1 MKSYPQFVIHFPRTR
16 RQGSTLVIVIA
27 LLGLLSFIGMVFFT
41 FASQERAASEYFS
54 DAAKAQIPSDDNI
67 FDWGLRHVLIGP
79 TAQER
84 NSILY
89 SPTQRH
95 SMVKSVFG
103 SDVYAHTGA
112 GVQVVY
118 DTTTVLSNPFPVSRN
133 LPAPDGN
140 SPIID
145 DVENQ
150 LNMVDSPRAWG
161 LQVNQQTANNEL
173 ARLFRYRGYEN
184 IMPDPDVDYTSP
196 DINTMFIAYRGW
208 AIRDNRE
215 DLNNNGT
222 FDPAEDLNSNGI
234 LDPAEDRNNNGVLD
248 PGEDLDMDG
257 SLDPAEDRN
266 SNGVLDP
273 AEVDRNNN
281 MTADVVNP
289 AFEMVP
295 VTIPSFFRPQYL
307 KTATGPNRFGN
318 YVPTDPNWVTTDP
331 LNTTF
336 AARSFRPHP
345 SHKTRNFDTNAV
357 LPRYLD
363 AATASALS
371 PPLLSGGFPLVPT
384 NSSHPDQDPSL
395 PGELGIFTGS
405 HPSVIELDVDND
417 QFVEPDGNTTNEG
430 IWLDLDF
437 PIQEMIDSTGNTRTY
452 VVLHSFTIYDLDS
465 LINTNVH
472 GNLAGLDRSG
482 VLNALV
488 SSGALANQM
497 LSKSNLGL
505 GPNEVNPSYA
515 LRRDERADN
524 STLTN
529 VTYVNSIPTGSGAAR
544 DQFIAH
550 FGRAPENAI
559 EQANMEL
566 FWLLTGRAKFDG
578 TTIEDVYPGR
588 WGDVRGLYSA
598 VSSGA
603 KSVFRYPR
611 PGRADNQDVLASTGS
626 GPRFGGDS
634 VSNGRGGYDDNQD
647 RYEGEAVTVLGKYR
661 PFGHPMDFSGAGRYS
676 TNLVSGYGGARGLT
690 AANGGGNP
698 LLPDLL
704 MTNPLNPASWLRYT
718 GYSMT
723 REVAPV
729 TGVTDP
735 FRAYSRYIF
744 GTNNVF
750 DGAAEQLMRSP
761 LFDPLFEDP
770 LEQIFDP
777 NFAQRPQDNAFG
789 PQDTLVLQMAQ
800 LDVTTTSVEKPSGRL
815 PELAPFALDSSSRNR
830 EMLTTYSNSYRYVP
844 FLHPYGSDG
853 RPGLRN
859 IDDDGDGLSDEA
871 DEVLI
876 GADVTDLTPRW
887 WEFTAD
893 ADGADSLDA
902 SGSPGTDGFPD
913 GDGNFEFPPKFGNTL
928 LLGKPYGPNDPF
940 RPQVRRILTVEAGE
954 RQGIV
959 GQLPLSINQLLDVDR
974 SPQTPAEGT
983 KEFLYFMQRSGL
995 KFRSLTE
1002 HPSAHVD
1009 ADGNAALDMVSA
1021 DLPQY
1026 EPAADPTDR
1035 LPTYP
1040 PQTIAAR
1047 EFWARRDR
1055 QQMARDIY
1063 VLLYTLG
1070 GARKSTT
1077 NNISDYRRANDP
1089 NLAEDAAPVAPDA
1102 PNHLAYFTTA
1112 QPLYTHR
1119 QLRRMAQFAVNVVDA
1134 MDTDNIVTK
1143 FEYDKNLGPNPAGT
1157 TGGWELDDN
1166 PYTSSDDV
1174 DTAVGANAT
1183 ENMLYREDTNGRG
1196 VVYGVE
1202 AQQLALSEVLAIR
1215 SEAVTPG
1222 GDSLAT
1228 PYTDD
1233 QARDFLFVELQNI
1246 LPMELDLA
1254 TPRSGS
1260 SNPERGVWRI
1270 VRNNRP
1276 AIDHDLSDPNDPA
1289 IIIAD
1294 HAENIVDGGGRF
1306 SISVTSDTTLT
1317 SSAFFVDLGDIAANM
1332 FDGVYELIAPD
1343 VTAVVDSS
1351 SAGATEPLTDID
1363 VRHTNHVGR
1372 FAEFNSPFLADPT
1385 TVPNYQGNDTFDDVS
1400 TAFPSETVP
1409 GFDLVLQ
1416 RRLNPDL
1423 PSLGLAENP
1432 WIEVD
1437 RRKVTFQSFQ
1447 LTNMGGPAEVYDPA
1461 MPAGQI
1467 LGVESYE
1474 RIEPLESRTVPST
1487 AKTVTPHR
1495 LNTIKGSELAVTDD
1509 MLGVNSTKIMD
1520 PLLHVSAT
1528 NEARPFNVW
1537 QPHFDRDYAS
1547 SIDLLNLPVFGPQ
1560 TLTQQL
1566 QISRLAPFQ
1575 QILGDPANAIRLSTA
1590 AGLFLMPDFPDV
1602 VGNDLRNQARD
1613 NRWYRILQF
1622 VEVPSRVHRMLGN
1635 YLTLNRLP
1643 GKINLNM
1650 IRHREVYAGLI
1661 DSPFLMDVPN
1671 TFDTTPFYTG
1681 PPGGNPANQFEDG
1694 PFTHPAGDTAGTDRW
1709 REFLEERDGLIRS
1722 HDPTGFAPGAAR
1734 FQIPGLPNS
1743 NPFRTLA
1750 SRDEFNPNPLQSTIL
1765 RTLRQDR
1772 VDTGTGPPSFALTNR
1787 HWLEVGTPSEH
1798 DAPDIRTSGQ
1808 QKHQLLGKIQ
1818 NNATTISNT
1827 FIVFGTAG
1835 FFEAFEHTTG
1845 ANAGLV
1851 QVGGPLDMDGDS
1863 QTTDDRKR
1871 AAFLIDRTEALNAY
1885 DPGTGGFDWSKLVK
1899 TRLNIVE

>member
-95 SMVKSVFG
+95 SMVKGVFG

-112 GVQVVY
+112 GVSVTY
-118 DTTTVLSNPFPVSRN
+118 NASNIPISQD
-133 LPAPDGN
+133 LPAPDAN

-145 DVENQ
+145 DVEHQ

-161 LQVNQQTANNEL
+161 LQVDQQVANNEL

-184 IMPDPDVDYTSP
+184 IMPEPDVDYTSP

-215 DLNNNGT
+215 VDLNNDGIA
-222 FDPAEDLNSNGI
+222 DPN
-234 LDPAEDRNNNGVLD
+234 EDRNG
-248 PGEDLDMDG
+248 
-257 SLDPAEDRN
+257 
-266 SNGVLDP
+266 
-273 AEVDRNNN
+273 NN
-281 MTADVVNP
+281 MFDTP
-289 AFEMVP
+289 SPRFEMVP
-295 VTIPSFFRPQYL
+295 VTIPSFFRPQYM
-307 KTATGPNRFGN
+307 KRPGGPNRFGH
-318 YVPTDPNWVTTDP
+318 YVPTDPDWLTTNP
-331 LNTTF
+331 ANTTY

-371 PPLLSGGFPLVPT
+371 PPLLSGGFSFVPT
-384 NSSHPDQDPSL
+384 DSAHPNQDPSL
-395 PGELGIFTGS
+395 QGELGIFTGS
-405 HPSVIELDVDND
+405 HPSAIELDVDND

-437 PIQEMIDSTGNTRTY
+437 PIQEMIDGSGNTRTF

-488 SSGALANQM
+488 SSGAFANQM

-505 GPNEVNPSYA
+505 GPNEVNPTYA

-524 STLTN
+524 ATLTTA
-529 VTYVNSIPTGSGAAR
+529 TYVNSIPTGAGAAR

-578 TTIEDVYPGR
+578 ATIEDVYPGR
-588 WGDVRGLYSA
+588 WGDVRSLYAA
-598 VSSGA
+598 VASGA
-603 KSVFRYPR
+603 KSVSRYPR
-611 PGRADNQDVLASTGS
+611 PGRSDNQDALASSGS

-661 PFGHPMDFSGAGRYS
+661 PFGHPMDFAGTGQYT
-676 TNLVSGYGGARGLT
+676 TNVVSGYGGPRGLT
-690 AANGGGNP
+690 AADGGGEP
-698 LLPDLL
+698 LIPDLL
-704 MTNPLNPASWLRYT
+704 RVNPLNPASWLRYT
-718 GYSMT
+718 RYSMT
-723 REVAPV
+723 REVAPA
-729 TGVTDP
+729 TGSVDP

-744 GTNNVF
+744 GTNMVY
-750 DGAAEQLMRSP
+750 DGATEQLMRNP
-761 LFDPLFEDP
+761 FFDPLFEDT

-789 PQDTLVLQMAQ
+789 PQDTLVLQMTPA
-800 LDVTTTSVEKPSGRL
+800 DISASVEKPSGRL
-815 PELAPFALDSSSRNR
+815 PELAPFALDSSNRNR

-844 FLHPYGSDG
+844 FLHPFGSDG

-859 IDDDGDGLSDEA
+859 IDDDGDGIIDEA
-871 DEVLI
+871 DEVLVN
-876 GADVTDLTPRW
+876 ADVTDLTPRW

-893 ADGADSLDA
+893 ADGADRLDA
-902 SGSPGTDGFPD
+902 GGSAGTDGFPD
-913 GDGNFEFPPKFGNTL
+913 GDGNLEFPPKFGSTL
-928 LLGKPYGPNDPF
+928 AMGRPYGPNDPF

-954 RQGIV
+954 RQGLV
-959 GQLPLSINQLLDVDR
+959 GQLPLSINHLLDVDR
-974 SPQTPAEGT
+974 SPQTPTEGT

-995 KFRSLTE
+995 KFRSLSE

-1009 ADGNAALDMVSA
+1009 ADGNAALDVVSA

-1040 PQTIAAR
+1040 PQTIAER

-1070 GARKSTT
+1070 GARKTTT
-1077 NNISDYRRANDP
+1077 NNVADYRRANDP

-1102 PNHLAYFTTA
+1102 PNDSAYFTTP
-1112 QPLYTHR
+1112 QPLYTHQ

-1134 MDTDNIVTK
+1134 MDTDNIITK

-1183 ENMLYREDTNGRG
+1183 ENMLYPDDTNGRG

-1202 AQQLALSEVLAIR
+1202 AQQLALSEVIAIR
-1215 SEAVTPG
+1215 SEAIMSA
-1222 GDSLAT
+1222 GDSPAT

-1233 QARDFLFVELQNI
+1233 RDRDFLFVELQNM

-1254 TPRSGS
+1254 TTRSGS

-1289 IIIAD
+1289 IVIAN
-1294 HAENIVDGGGRF
+1294 HAENVVDGGGRF
-1306 SISVTSDTTLT
+1306 SISVASDTALT
-1317 SSAFFVDLGDIAANM
+1317 SSAFFVDLGDIATNM

-1343 VTAVVDSS
+1343 ATGIVDSS
-1351 SAGATEPLTDID
+1351 SANATEPLTDID
-1363 VRHTNHVGR
+1363 IRHTNHMGR
-1372 FAEFNSPFLADPT
+1372 FAEVNGPFLADPPAAT
-1385 TVPNYQGNDTFDDVS
+1385 NYYVGNETFRQIN
-1400 TAFPSETVP
+1400 TAFFPAPNEFEPAPSDP

-1423 PSLGLAENP
+1423 PSLAPADNP

-1437 RRKVTFQSFQ
+1437 RRKVTFNSFSPSS
-1447 LTNMGGPAEVYDPA
+1447 MGSPAEVYDPA
-1461 MPAGQI
+1461 MPGVGV
-1467 LGVESYE
+1467 LGLESLE
-1474 RIEPLESRTVPST
+1474 RSEPLEPRTYPST

-1495 LNTIKGSELAVTDD
+1495 LNTIKGSELAVKDD
-1509 MLGVNSTKIMD
+1509 ILGVNSRRITD

-1528 NEARPFNVW
+1528 NAALPFNVW

-1566 QISRLAPFQ
+1566 QISRGAPYQ
-1575 QILGDPANAIRLSTA
+1575 QVVVNSNPANPVLLSSA
-1590 AGLFLMPDFPDV
+1590 AGLFLMPDFPDE
-1602 VGNDLRNQARD
+1602 VGNDLLNQARD
-1613 NRWYRILQF
+1613 NRWYRMLQF

-1635 YLTLNRLP
+1635 YLTLNRMP

-1671 TFDTTPFYTG
+1671 TLDTTPYYTG
-1681 PPGGNPANQFEDG
+1681 PPGGNPPNQFEDG
-1694 PFTHPAGDTAGTDRW
+1694 PFTQHVRVGPDRW
-1709 REFLEERDGLIRS
+1709 REFIEERDGVIPS
-1722 HDPTGFAPGAAR
+1722 HDPTGFAPGVAR
-1734 FQIPGLPNS
+1734 FYIPGLPNS

-1750 SRDEFNPNPLQSTIL
+1750 SRDEFNLNPLQSTIL

-1772 VDTGTGPPSFALTNR
+1772 LDIGLGPPTDLQTNR
-1787 HWLEVGTPSEH
+1787 HWLEVGTASEH
-1798 DAPDIRTSGQ
+1798 NIPIDTGTTTQ
-1808 QKHQLLGKIQ
+1808 QKYQLLGKIQ
-1818 NNATTISNT
+1818 NNTTTVSNC
-1827 FIVFGTAG
+1827 FIAFATAG

-1845 ANAGLV
+1845 PNAGLV

>member
-1 MKSYPQFVIHFPRTR
+1 MKSYPQFAIHVLRTR

-95 SMVKSVFG
+95 SMVKGVFG

-112 GVQVVY
+112 GVSVAY
-118 DTTTVLSNPFPVSRN
+118 NASNIPISQD
-133 LPAPDGN
+133 LPAPDAN

-145 DVENQ
+145 DVEHQ

-161 LQVNQQTANNEL
+161 LQVDQQVANNEL

-184 IMPDPDVDYTSP
+184 IMPEPDVDYTSP
-196 DINTMFIAYRGW
+196 DINTMFVAYRGW
-208 AIRDNRE
+208 AIRDNAE
-215 DLNNNGT
+215 FDLNGNGT
-222 FDPAEDLNSNGI
+222 FDSAT
-234 LDPAEDRNNNGVLD
+234 EDRNGNGT
-248 PGEDLDMDG
+248 GF
-257 SLDPAEDRN
+257 
-266 SNGVLDP
+266 
-273 AEVDRNNN
+273 
-281 MTADVVNP
+281 DVNVSP
-289 AFEMVP
+289 RYEAVP
-295 VTIPSFFRPQYL
+295 VTIPSFFRPQYM
-307 KTATGPNRFGN
+307 KRSGGPNRFGH
-318 YVPTDPNWVTTDP
+318 YVPTDPDWLTTNP
-331 LNTTF
+331 ANTTY

-357 LPRYLD
+357 LPRYLNS
-363 AATASALS
+363 ATASALS
-371 PPLLSGGFPLVPT
+371 PPLLSGGFPFVPT
-384 NSSHPDQDPSL
+384 DSSHPNQDPSL
-395 PGELGIFTGS
+395 QGELGIFTGS
-405 HPSVIELDVDND
+405 HPSAIELDVDND

-437 PIQEMIDSTGNTRTY
+437 PIQEMIDSSGNTRTY

-472 GNLAGLDRSG
+472 GNLAGLDRNG

-488 SSGALANQM
+488 SSGAFANQM

-505 GPNEVNPSYA
+505 GPNEVNPTYA

-524 STLTN
+524 ATLN
-529 VTYVNSIPTGSGAAR
+529 SITYVAAIPSATDLPPSPVR
-544 DQFIAH
+544 EQFIAH
-550 FGRAPENAI
+550 FGRPPENAI

-588 WGDVRGLYSA
+588 WGDVRNLYAA
-598 VSSGA
+598 VASGA
-603 KSVFRYPR
+603 KSVSRYPR
-611 PGRADNQDVLASTGS
+611 PGRADNQDTLASTGS

-647 RYEGEAVTVLGKYR
+647 RYEGEAVTVLGKNR
-661 PFGHPMDFSGAGRYS
+661 PFGHPMDFAGAGQYT
-676 TNLVSGYGGARGLT
+676 TNSVSGYGGARGLT
-690 AANGGGNP
+690 AVDGGGEP
-698 LLPDLL
+698 LIPDLL
-704 MTNPLNPASWLRYT
+704 RLNPLNPASWLRYT
-718 GYSMT
+718 RYSMT
-723 REVAPV
+723 REVAPA
-729 TGVTDP
+729 TGSVDP

-744 GTNNVF
+744 GTNMVY
-750 DGAAEQLMRSP
+750 DGAAEQLMRNP
-761 LFDPLFEDP
+761 FFDPLFEDP

-789 PQDTLVLQMAQ
+789 PQDTLVLQMTPA
-800 LDVTTTSVEKPSGRL
+800 DISASVEKPSGRL
-815 PELAPFALDSSSRNR
+815 PELAPFALDASSRNR

-844 FLHPYGSDG
+844 FLHPFGSDG

-859 IDDDGDGLSDEA
+859 IDDDGDGVIDEA
-871 DEVLI
+871 DEVLTND
-876 GADVTDLTPRW
+876 DVTDLAPRW

-893 ADGADSLDA
+893 ADGADRLDA
-902 SGSPGTDGFPD
+902 GGSAGTDGFPD
-913 GDGNFEFPPKFGNTL
+913 GDGNHEFPPRFGSTL
-928 LLGKPYGPNDPF
+928 AMGKPYGPNDPF

-954 RQGIV
+954 RQGLV
-959 GQLPLSINQLLDVDR
+959 GQLPLSINHLLDVDR
-974 SPQTPAEGT
+974 SPQTPTEGT

-995 KFRSLTE
+995 KFRSFTE

-1009 ADGNAALDMVSA
+1009 ADGSAASDMVSA
-1021 DLPQY
+1021 DLPRY
-1026 EPAADPTDR
+1026 EPAANPTDR

-1040 PQTIAAR
+1040 PQSIAQR

-1055 QQMARDIY
+1055 QQMARDVY

-1070 GARKSTT
+1070 GARKSTA

-1089 NLAEDAAPVAPDA
+1089 NLAEDAAPIT
-1102 PNHLAYFTTA
+1102 PNDPSDPLYFSTA

-1134 MDTDNIVTK
+1134 LDTDNIVTK
-1143 FEYDKNLGPNPAGT
+1143 FEYDKNLGPNPAGS

-1174 DTAVGANAT
+1174 NTTVGADAT
-1183 ENMLYREDTNGRG
+1183 ENLLYPEDTDGRG

-1215 SEAVTPG
+1215 SEAITPA
-1222 GDSLAT
+1222 GDSEAT

-1233 QARDFLFVELQNI
+1233 QARDFLFVELQNM

-1254 TPRSGS
+1254 TARSGS

-1276 AIDHDLSDPNDPA
+1276 AIDHDLTDPNDPA
-1289 IIIAD
+1289 IVIAD
-1294 HAENIVDGGGRF
+1294 HTENVVDGGGRF
-1306 SISVTSDTTLT
+1306 SISVASDTSLT
-1317 SSAFFVDLGDIAANM
+1317 SSAFFVDLGDIATNM

-1343 VTAVVDSS
+1343 VDGVVDSA
-1351 SAGATEPLTDID
+1351 SANATEPLTDID
-1363 VRHTNHVGR
+1363 VRHTNHMGR
-1372 FAEFNSPFLADPT
+1372 FAEVNGPFLADPT
-1385 TVPNYQGNDTFDDVS
+1385 TTPNYVGNETFRQISSQFGDDP
-1400 TAFPSETVP
+1400 AEP

-1423 PSLGLAENP
+1423 PSLDPTENP

-1437 RRKVTFQSFQ
+1437 RRKVVFRRFTLS
-1447 LTNMGGPAEVYDPA
+1447 TMGGPVEVYDPA

-1467 LGVESYE
+1467 LGLVSRE
-1474 RIEPLESRTVPST
+1474 RTEPLDSRTVPST
-1487 AKTVTPHR
+1487 AKTATPHR
-1495 LNTIKGSELAVTDD
+1495 LNTIKGSELASKDD
-1509 MLGVNSTKIMD
+1509 MLGVNSGNITD
-1520 PLLHVSAT
+1520 PLLPVSST
-1528 NEARPFNVW
+1528 NVARPFSVW

-1566 QISRLAPFQ
+1566 QISRLAPLQ
-1575 QILGDPANAIRLSTA
+1575 QVVGDPAQAIRLSSA
-1590 AGLFLMPDFPDV
+1590 AGLFLMPDFPNIGSAVPTPDEIRR
-1602 VGNDLRNQARD
+1602 DEARD
-1613 NRWYRILQF
+1613 NRWYRMLQF

-1635 YLTLNRLP
+1635 YLTLNRMP

-1671 TFDTTPFYTG
+1671 TVDTTPFYTG
-1681 PPGGNPANQFEDG
+1681 PPGGNPPNQFEDG
-1694 PFTHPAGDTAGTDRW
+1694 PFTQPVRGGSDRW

-1722 HDPTGFAPGAAR
+1722 HDPTGFAPGVAR
-1734 FQIPGLPNS
+1734 FYIPGLPNS

-1772 VDTGTGPPSFALTNR
+1772 LDTGPGPPSFEFTNR
-1787 HWLEVGTPSEH
+1787 HWLEVGNASEH
-1798 DAPDIRTSGQ
+1798 DFPDIRSSAQ
-1808 QKHQLLGKIQ
+1808 QRYQLLGKVQ
-1818 NNATTISNT
+1818 NNSTTVSNT
-1827 FIVFGTAG
+1827 FVVFATAG

-1845 ANAGLV
+1845 TNAGLV

-1871 AAFLIDRTEALNAY
+1871 AVFLIDRTEALNAY
-1885 DPGTGGFDWSKLVK
+1885 DPGTGGFDWSQLVK
-1899 TRLNIVE
+1899 ARLNVVE

>member
-1 MKSYPQFVIHFPRTR
+1 MKSYPQFVIHVLRTR

-54 DAAKAQIPSDDNI
+54 DAAKAQITSDDNI

-79 TAQER
+79 SAQER

-95 SMVKSVFG
+95 SMVKGVFG

-112 GVQVVY
+112 GVSVAY
-118 DTTTVLSNPFPVSRN
+118 NPSNIPFSRD

-145 DVENQ
+145 DVEYQ

-161 LQVNQQTANNEL
+161 LQVDQQVANNEL

-184 IMPDPDVDYTSP
+184 IMPEPDVDYTSP
-196 DINTMFIAYRGW
+196 DINTMFVAYRGW
-208 AIRDNRE
+208 AIRDNAE
-215 DLNNNGT
+215 FDLNGNGS
-222 FDPAEDLNSNGI
+222 FDPAT
-234 LDPAEDRNNNGVLD
+234 EDRNGNGT
-248 PGEDLDMDG
+248 GF
-257 SLDPAEDRN
+257 
-266 SNGVLDP
+266 
-273 AEVDRNNN
+273 
-281 MTADVVNP
+281 DVNVSP
-289 AFEMVP
+289 RYEAVP
-295 VTIPSFFRPQYL
+295 VTIPSFFRPQYM
-307 KTATGPNRFGN
+307 KRSGGPNRFGH
-318 YVPTDPNWVTTDP
+318 YVPTDPDWVTTDP
-331 LNTTF
+331 ANTTY

-371 PPLLSGGFPLVPT
+371 PPLLSGGFSLVPT
-384 NSSHPDQDPSL
+384 DSSHPTQDPSL
-395 PGELGIFTGS
+395 QGELGIFTGS

-437 PIQEMIDSTGNTRTY
+437 PIQEMIDSSGNTRTY

-505 GPNEVNPSYA
+505 GPNEVNPTYA

-524 STLTN
+524 STLTSG
-529 VTYVNSIPTGSGAAR
+529 TYVNSIPPGAVAAR
-544 DQFIAH
+544 EQFIAH

-566 FWLLTGRAKFDG
+566 FWVLTGRAKLDG
-578 TTIEDVYPGR
+578 TIIEDVYPGR
-588 WGDVRGLYSA
+588 WGDVRSLYSA

-603 KSVFRYPR
+603 KSVSRYPR
-611 PGRADNQDVLASTGS
+611 PGRADNQDVLASAGS

-647 RYEGEAVTVLGKYR
+647 RYEGEAVTALGKYR
-661 PFGHPMDFSGAGRYS
+661 PFGHPMDFSGLGQYS
-676 TNLVSGYGGARGLT
+676 TNSVNGYGGARGLT

-698 LLPDLL
+698 LLPDLI

-729 TGVTDP
+729 TGTTDP
-735 FRAYSRYIF
+735 FRAYSRYVF

-761 LFDPLFEDP
+761 LFDPLFDDP

-789 PQDTLVLQMAQ
+789 PQDTLVLQMTPA
-800 LDVTTTSVEKPSGRL
+800 DISASVEKPSGRL
-815 PELAPFALDSSSRNR
+815 PELAPFALDSSNRNR
-830 EMLTTYSNSYRYVP
+830 DMLTTYSNSYRYVP

-859 IDDDGDGLSDEA
+859 IDDDGDGLIDEA
-871 DEVLI
+871 DEGLN

-893 ADGADSLDA
+893 ADGADRLDA
-902 SGSPGTDGFPD
+902 GGSAGTDGFPD
-913 GDGNFEFPPKFGNTL
+913 GDGNLEFPPKFGNTL
-928 LLGKPYGPNDPF
+928 LMGKPYGPNDPF

-954 RQGIV
+954 RQGLV
-959 GQLPLSINQLLDVDR
+959 GQLPLSINHLLDVDR
-974 SPQTPAEGT
+974 SPQTPTEGT

-1040 PQTIAAR
+1040 PQTIAVR

-1063 VLLYTLG
+1063 VMLYTLG
-1070 GARKSTT
+1070 GARKSTA

-1102 PNHLAYFTTA
+1102 PNDSAYFTTA

-1134 MDTDNIVTK
+1134 MDTDNIITK

-1166 PYTSSDDV
+1166 PYTSSDNV

-1183 ENMLYREDTNGRG
+1183 ENMLYRDDTNGRG

-1215 SEAVTPG
+1215 SEAVTSG
-1222 GDSLAT
+1222 GDTLAT

-1233 QARDFLFVELQNI
+1233 RARDFLFVELQNM

-1254 TPRSGS
+1254 TTRSGS

-1289 IIIAD
+1289 IVIAD
-1294 HAENIVDGGGRF
+1294 HAESVVDGGGRF
-1306 SISVTSDTTLT
+1306 SISVASDTSLT
-1317 SSAFFVDLGDIAANM
+1317 SSSFFVDLGDIATNM

-1343 VTAVVDSS
+1343 VTGIVDSS
-1351 SAGATEPLTDID
+1351 SANATEPLTDID
-1363 VRHTNHVGR
+1363 IRHTNHMGR
-1372 FAEFNSPFLADPT
+1372 FAEVNGPFLADPT
-1385 TVPNYQGNDTFDDVS
+1385 TAPNYVGNETFRQIS
-1400 TAFPSETVP
+1400 TEFIPAPSEP

-1423 PSLGLAENP
+1423 PSLALAENP
-1432 WIEVD
+1432 WIDVD
-1437 RRKVTFQSFQ
+1437 RRKVTFRRFS
-1447 LTNMGGPAEVYDPA
+1447 LSNMDGPLQVYDPA
-1461 MPAGQI
+1461 MPGAGV
-1467 LGVESYE
+1467 LGLESLE
-1474 RIEPLESRTVPST
+1474 RTEPLQATTILST

-1495 LNTIKGSELAVTDD
+1495 LNTIKGSELAVKDD
-1509 MLGVNSTKIMD
+1509 ILGVNSLRITD
-1520 PLLHVSAT
+1520 RLLHVSAT
-1528 NEARPFNVW
+1528 NAALPFNIW

-1566 QISRLAPFQ
+1566 QISRLAPYQ

-1602 VGNDLRNQARD
+1602 VGNNLLNQARD

-1635 YLTLNRLP
+1635 YLTLNRVP

-1671 TFDTTPFYTG
+1671 TLDTTPFYTG
-1681 PPGGNPANQFEDG
+1681 PPGGNPPNQFEDG
-1694 PFTHPAGDTAGTDRW
+1694 PFTHPVANVGGTDRW
-1709 REFLEERDGLIRS
+1709 REFLEERDGLIQS
-1722 HDPTGFAPGAAR
+1722 HDPTGLSPGAAR

-1772 VDTGTGPPSFALTNR
+1772 GDTGSGPPSFELTNR
-1787 HWLEVGTPSEH
+1787 HWLEVGTASEH

-1808 QKHQLLGKIQ
+1808 QKYQLLGKIQ
-1818 NNATTISNT
+1818 NNTTTISNT

-1871 AAFLIDRTEALNAY
+1871 AAFLIDRTEALNAF

>member
-1 MKSYPQFVIHFPRTR
+1 MQSYPQFVIHVLRTR

-95 SMVKSVFG
+95 SMVKGVFG
-103 SDVYAHTGA
+103 SDVYAHNGA
-112 GVQVVY
+112 GVSVTYNGSSIPISQ
-118 DTTTVLSNPFPVSRN
+118 D
-133 LPAPDGN
+133 LPAPDAN

-145 DVENQ
+145 DVEHQ

-161 LQVNQQTANNEL
+161 LQVDQQVANNEL

-184 IMPDPDVDYTSP
+184 IMPEPDVDYTSP

-208 AIRDNRE
+208 AIRDNAE
-215 DLNNNGT
+215 FDLNGNGS
-222 FDPAEDLNSNGI
+222 FDVAT
-234 LDPAEDRNNNGVLD
+234 EDRNGNGT
-248 PGEDLDMDG
+248 GF
-257 SLDPAEDRN
+257 
-266 SNGVLDP
+266 
-273 AEVDRNNN
+273 
-281 MTADVVNP
+281 DVNVSP
-289 AFEMVP
+289 RYEAVP
-295 VTIPSFFRPQYL
+295 VTIPSFFRPQYM
-307 KTATGPNRFGN
+307 KRSGGPNRFGH
-318 YVPTDPNWVTTDP
+318 YVPTDPDWWTTNP
-331 LNTTF
+331 ANTTY

-363 AATASALS
+363 SATASALS
-371 PPLLSGGFPLVPT
+371 PPLLSGGFPFVPT
-384 NSSHPDQDPSL
+384 DSTHPNQDPSL
-395 PGELGIFTGS
+395 QGELGIFTGS

-437 PIQEMIDSTGNTRTY
+437 PIQEMIDGSGNTRTY

-488 SSGALANQM
+488 SSGAFANQM

-505 GPNEVNPSYA
+505 GPNEVNPTYA

-524 STLTN
+524 ATLN
-529 VTYVNSIPTGSGAAR
+529 AATYVNSIPTGAGAAR

-588 WGDVRGLYSA
+588 WGDVRSLYSA

-603 KSVFRYPR
+603 KSVSRYPR
-611 PGRADNQDVLASTGS
+611 PGRSENQDVLASSGS

-661 PFGHPMDFSGAGRYS
+661 PFGHPMDFSGAGQYS

-690 AANGGGNP
+690 AANGGGSP

-729 TGVTDP
+729 TGATDP

-744 GTNNVF
+744 GTNSVF

-789 PQDTLVLQMAQ
+789 PQDTLVLQMTPA
-800 LDVTTTSVEKPSGRL
+800 DISASVEKPSGRL
-815 PELAPFALDSSSRNR
+815 PELAPFALDSSNRNR

-844 FLHPYGSDG
+844 FLHPFGSDG

-859 IDDDGDGLSDEA
+859 VDDDGDGITDEA
-871 DEVLI
+871 DEILVN
-876 GADVTDLTPRW
+876 ADVTDLTPRW

-893 ADGADSLDA
+893 ADGADRLDA
-902 SGSPGTDGFPD
+902 GGSAGTDGFPD
-913 GDGNFEFPPKFGNTL
+913 GDGNLEFPPKFGNTL
-928 LLGKPYGPNDPF
+928 LMGKPYGPNDPF

-954 RQGIV
+954 RQGLV
-959 GQLPLSINQLLDVDR
+959 GQLPLSINHLLDVDR
-974 SPQTPAEGT
+974 SPKTPTEGT
-983 KEFLYFMQRSGL
+983 KEFLFFMQRSGL

-1009 ADGNAALDMVSA
+1009 ADGNAALDMVSG

-1040 PQTIAAR
+1040 PQTIAER

-1070 GARKSTT
+1070 GARKTTT
-1077 NNISDYRRANDP
+1077 NNVADYRRANDP
-1089 NLAEDAAPVAPDA
+1089 NLAEDAAPIAPDD
-1102 PNHLAYFTTA
+1102 PNDSAYFTTA

-1134 MDTDNIVTK
+1134 MDTDNIITK
-1143 FEYDKNLGPNPAGT
+1143 FEYDKNLGPNSTGT

-1166 PYTSSDDV
+1166 PYTSSDDA
-1174 DTAVGANAT
+1174 DTAVGADAT

-1222 GDSLAT
+1222 GDSPAT

-1233 QARDFLFVELQNI
+1233 QARDFLFVELQNM

-1260 SNPERGVWRI
+1260 SNPERGIWRI

-1294 HAENIVDGGGRF
+1294 HAENVVDGGGRF
-1306 SISVTSDTTLT
+1306 SISVTSDTALT

-1437 RRKVTFQSFQ
+1437 RRKVTFQSLQ

-1461 MPAGQI
+1461 VPAGQI
-1467 LGVESYE
+1467 LGLESQE

-1487 AKTVTPHR
+1487 AKTATPHR

-1509 MLGVNSTKIMD
+1509 MLGVNSTKITD

-1547 SIDLLNLPVFGPQ
+1547 SIDLLNVPVFGPQ

-1566 QISRLAPFQ
+1566 QISRLAPTQ
-1575 QILGDPANAIRLSTA
+1575 QILADPANAIRLSSA

-1602 VGNDLRNQARD
+1602 VGNDLLNQARD

-1709 REFLEERDGLIRS
+1709 REFLTERDGLIPS
-1722 HDPTGFAPGAAR
+1722 HDPTGLAPGAAR

-1765 RTLRQDR
+1765 RNLREDR
-1772 VDTGTGPPSFALTNR
+1772 FDTGSGPPSFELTNR
-1787 HWLEVGTPSEH
+1787 HWLELGTAAEH
-1798 DAPDIRTSGQ
+1798 DAPDVRTSGQ
-1808 QKHQLLGKIQ
+1808 QRYQMLGKIQ
-1818 NNATTISNT
+1818 NNTTTISNT

-1845 ANAGLV
+1845 PNAGLV

-1863 QTTDDRKR
+1863 QTSDDRKR
-1871 AAFLIDRTEALNAY
+1871 AVFLIDRTEALNAY

-1899 TRLNIVE
+1899 TRLNVVE

>member
-1 MKSYPQFVIHFPRTR
+1 MKSYPHFVGHVLRTR

-95 SMVKSVFG
+95 SMVKGVFG

-112 GVQVVY
+112 GISVAY
-118 DTTTVLSNPFPVSRN
+118 NASNIPISQD
-133 LPAPDGN
+133 LPAPDAN

-145 DVENQ
+145 DVEHQ

-161 LQVNQQTANNEL
+161 LQVDQQVANNEL

-184 IMPDPDVDYTSP
+184 IMPEPDVDYTSP
-196 DINTMFIAYRGW
+196 DINTMFVAYRGW
-208 AIRDNRE
+208 AIRDNAE
-215 DLNNNGT
+215 FDLNGNGT
-222 FDPAEDLNSNGI
+222 FDSAT
-234 LDPAEDRNNNGVLD
+234 EDRNGNGT
-248 PGEDLDMDG
+248 GF
-257 SLDPAEDRN
+257 
-266 SNGVLDP
+266 
-273 AEVDRNNN
+273 
-281 MTADVVNP
+281 DVNVSP
-289 AFEMVP
+289 RYEAVP
-295 VTIPSFFRPQYL
+295 VTIPSFFRPQYM
-307 KTATGPNRFGN
+307 KRSGGPNRFGH
-318 YVPTDPNWVTTDP
+318 YVPTDPDWLTTNP
-331 LNTTF
+331 ANTTY

-363 AATASALS
+363 SSTASALS
-371 PPLLSGGFPLVPT
+371 PPLLSGGFLFVPT
-384 NSSHPDQDPSL
+384 DSSHPNQDPSL
-395 PGELGIFTGS
+395 QGELGIFTGS

-437 PIQEMIDSTGNTRTY
+437 PIQEMIDSSGNTRTY

-488 SSGALANQM
+488 SSGAFANQM

-505 GPNEVNPSYA
+505 GPNEVNPTYA

-524 STLTN
+524 ATLTTA
-529 VTYVNSIPTGSGAAR
+529 TYVNSIPTGSGAAR

-588 WGDVRGLYSA
+588 WGDVRSLYSA

-603 KSVFRYPR
+603 KSVSRYPR
-611 PGRADNQDVLASTGS
+611 PGRADNQDVLASVGS

-661 PFGHPMDFSGAGRYS
+661 PFGHPMDFSGTGQYS
-676 TNLVSGYGGARGLT
+676 TDSVSGYGGARGLT

-698 LLPDLL
+698 LLPDLI

-729 TGVTDP
+729 TGTTDP

-789 PQDTLVLQMAQ
+789 PQDALVLQMTPA
-800 LDVTTTSVEKPSGRL
+800 DISASVEKPSGRL
-815 PELAPFALDSSSRNR
+815 PELAPFALDSSNRNR

-844 FLHPYGSDG
+844 FLPPFGSDG

-859 IDDDGDGLSDEA
+859 IDDDGDGITDEA
-871 DEVLI
+871 DEVLVN
-876 GADVTDLTPRW
+876 ADVTDLTPRW

-893 ADGADSLDA
+893 ADGADRLDA
-902 SGSPGTDGFPD
+902 GGSAGTDGFPD
-913 GDGNFEFPPKFGNTL
+913 GDGSMEFPPKFGNTL
-928 LLGKPYGPNDPF
+928 LMGKPYGPNDPF

-954 RQGIV
+954 RQGLV
-959 GQLPLSINQLLDVDR
+959 GQLPLSINHLLDVDR
-974 SPQTPAEGT
+974 SPQTPTEGT
-983 KEFLYFMQRSGL
+983 KEFLYFMQRSGI

-1026 EPAADPTDR
+1026 EPATDPTDR

-1055 QQMARDIY
+1055 QQMARDVY

-1070 GARKSTT
+1070 GARKSTV

-1102 PNHLAYFTTA
+1102 PNDSAYFTTA

-1174 DTAVGANAT
+1174 DTAVGPDAT

-1222 GDSLAT
+1222 GDSPAT

-1233 QARDFLFVELQNI
+1233 QARDFLFVELQNM

-1276 AIDHDLSDPNDPA
+1276 AIDHNLSDPNDPA
-1289 IIIAD
+1289 IVIAEHTD
-1294 HAENIVDGGGRF
+1294 NVVDGGGRF
-1306 SISVTSDTTLT
+1306 SISLASDTALT

-1332 FDGVYELIAPD
+1332 FDGVFELIAPD
-1343 VTAVVDSS
+1343 ATGIVDSS
-1351 SAGATEPLTDID
+1351 SANATEPLTDID

-1372 FAEFNSPFLADPT
+1372 FAEFNSPFLADPA

-1400 TAFPSETVP
+1400 TEFTNENVP

-1423 PSLGLAENP
+1423 PSLGLVENP

-1437 RRKVTFQSFQ
+1437 RRKVTFRRFS
-1447 LTNMGGPAEVYDPA
+1447 LSNMGGPVEVFDPNTA
-1461 MPAGQI
+1461 GMPPVPTGQI
-1467 LGVESYE
+1467 LGLVSRE
-1474 RIEPLESRTVPST
+1474 RTEPLQATTVPST
-1487 AKTVTPHR
+1487 AKTATPHR
-1495 LNTIKGSELAVTDD
+1495 LNTIKGSELSVKDD
-1509 MLGVNSTKIMD
+1509 ILGVNSGRITD
-1520 PLLHVSAT
+1520 RLLHVSAT
-1528 NEARPFNVW
+1528 NAALPFNVW

-1547 SIDLLNLPVFGPQ
+1547 STDLLNLPVFGPQ
-1560 TLTQQL
+1560 TLTQQM
-1566 QISRLAPFQ
+1566 QISRLAPYQ

-1602 VGNDLRNQARD
+1602 VGNDLLNQARD

-1694 PFTHPAGDTAGTDRW
+1694 PFTHPVGNVGGTDRW
-1709 REFLEERDGLIRS
+1709 REFLEERDGLIQS
-1722 HDPTGFAPGAAR
+1722 HDPTGLSPGAAR
-1734 FQIPGLPNS
+1734 FNIPGLPNS

-1750 SRDEFNPNPLQSTIL
+1750 SRDEFNLNPLQSTIL

-1772 VDTGTGPPSFALTNR
+1772 GDTGTGPPSFELTNR
-1787 HWLEVGTPSEH
+1787 NWLEVGTASEH

-1808 QKHQLLGKIQ
+1808 QKYQLLGKIQ
-1818 NNATTISNT
+1818 NNSTTISNT